1 MSRNVGIRNHR
12 YLLFNRSNN
21 MTDTYELIVNGRAV
35 DTFSGYQAA
44 LDGMSEYVAMI
55 AAFGW
60 KDLKSISLQSTSH

>member
-1 MSRNVGIRNHR
+1 
-12 YLLFNRSNN
+12 

-55 AAFGW
+55 ANISRRMGW
-60 KDLKSISLQSTSH
+60 TDMKSNIGLQSIN

>member
-1 MSRNVGIRNHR
+1 
-12 YLLFNRSNN
+12 

-35 DTFSGYQAA
+35 DTFSGYQSA